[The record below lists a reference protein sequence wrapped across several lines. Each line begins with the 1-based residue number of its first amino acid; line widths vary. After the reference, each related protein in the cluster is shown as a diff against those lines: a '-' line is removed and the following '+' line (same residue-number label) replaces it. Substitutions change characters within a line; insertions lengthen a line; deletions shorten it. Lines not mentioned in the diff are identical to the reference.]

1 LPQLRSEGGEPSAP
15 ATPGLI
21 PLSYTTGWDA
31 AERYEPLIDEP
42 VERMNWKPLGAEQ
55 LEEQ

>member
-1 LPQLRSEGGEPSAP
+1 MTQTDKAVPSRAHQP
-15 ATPGLI
+15 R
-21 PLSYTTGWDA
+21 LSLDQRL
-31 AERYEPLIDEP
+31 ERYEPLIDEP